1 MLNEISSYVEH
12 LSPFN
17 MLMLGLVLLISL
29 CVGSF
34 SRRYMQGS
42 TRYHIFFSWL
52 SLLICSVAV
61 TVTADNFWIFLVAW
75 SFSNVLL
82 VLLMVHQPAWSA
94 AKASGLLAAK
104 NYVLGA
110 CCLGFALIIAYGATG
125 ESGLSMIVSQASKAA
140 IMPVVLLFVLLAAMT
155 QSAIWPF
162 HRWLMSSLNS
172 PTPVSAMMH
181 AGLVNGGGILLIHF
195 APIYLAHSAFLTVV
209 FSVGLISALL
219 GTLWKLMQ
227 SNVKRMLACSTMG
240 QMGFMFMQCGLGL
253 FPAAAAHLIWHGM
266 FKAYLFL
273 NSGSAAQEKRIDLS
287 YPPSFLSFALAL
299 FCGALASMSFAY
311 TSDNSW
317 AAGDSTLVLMVLVL
331 ITASQF
337 ALPLLRYKMLR
348 HLPLAMVITVLLGA
362 AYGESVRFMSW
373 LMSSMQ
379 IMQPQPLSMVYI
391 LGIIALTLSWLCLVF
406 IRPSLKNQWLAKW
419 MQKSYVMAINA
430 SQPCDKTITAHRN
443 HYQY

>member
-52 SLLICSVAV
+52 ALLICFVAV
-61 TVTADNFWIFLVAW
+61 TVTADNFWIFLIAW
-75 SFSNVLL
+75 SLSNLLL
-82 VLLMVHQPAWSA
+82 VLLMMHQRAWSA

-104 NYVLGA
+104 NYVLGV

-125 ESGLSMIVSQASKAA
+125 ESSLSMIVSQASTAA

-195 APIYLAHSAFLTVV
+195 APIYLAHSAFLTVI

-253 FPAAAAHLIWHGM
+253 FPAAAAHLMWHGM

-273 NSGSAAQEKRIDLS
+273 NSGSAAQEKRVDLS
-287 YPPSFLSFALAL
+287 YPPSFLSFAAAV

-311 TSDNSW
+311 TSGNAW

-331 ITASQF
+331 MTASQF
-337 ALPLLRYKMLR
+337 ALPFVRHKMLR
-348 HLPLAMVITVLLGA
+348 HLPLAICITVLLGA

-379 IMQPQPLSMVYI
+379 IMQPQPLNIFYI
-391 LGIIALTLSWLCLVF
+391 LGIITLASSWLCLIF
-406 IRPSLKNQWLAKW
+406 IRPSLKSQWLVKW
-419 MQKSYVMAINA
+419 LQKGYVMAINA